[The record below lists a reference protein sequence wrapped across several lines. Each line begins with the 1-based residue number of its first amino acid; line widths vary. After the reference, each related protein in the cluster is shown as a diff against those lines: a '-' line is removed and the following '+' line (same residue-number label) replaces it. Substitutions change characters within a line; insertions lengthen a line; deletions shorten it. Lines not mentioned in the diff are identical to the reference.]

1 MELKYTT
8 YRIKLVH
15 SFNISRS
22 KNSWYDITYIYLI
35 DGDIIGRGEAAPSI
49 RYNES
54 NEKIYSCLRKIKLSQ
69 DKFNLN
75 SIREY
80 IIPKLN
86 KIKSLE
92 SAFDMAILDW
102 WAQKKNVTVSN
113 LLNVNRGEL
122 KPTSFTIGI
131 SNIGEIAQK
140 IEEAKPY
147 KILKVKLGTKNSDMD
162 IITEIRRHTDK
173 IIRVDANE
181 GWSIDNAIK
190 LSYWLADRNVE
201 LIEQPFPADA
211 LQDNL
216 ILKNKSPIDIY
227 ADENSINSQSIDQI
241 KLFFHGINIKLMKCG
256 SLFEALKMI
265 KLAKEF
271 KLKVMLGC
279 MVESSVAITAASQIA
294 KLADKLDLDG
304 NLLIKNDPYHGVLI
318 KEGHLLLP
326 DKPGLGLSLKK
337 KYPGLF

>member
-1 MELKYTT
+1 MELKYST
-8 YRIKLVH
+8 YRIELVH

-35 DGDIIGRGEAAPSI
+35 DGDVIGRGEAAPSL

-54 NEKIYSCLRKIKLSQ
+54 SEQIYAILNEISLPQNKFNVNSLRK
-69 DKFNLN
+69 
-75 SIREY
+75 Y
-80 IIPKLN
+80 IIQKLRGV
-86 KIKSLE
+86 KALE

-102 WAQKKNVTVSN
+102 WGQKNKITVSN
-113 LLNVNRGEL
+113 LLKVERGKL
-122 KPTSFTIGI
+122 KATSFTIGI
-131 SNIGEIAQK
+131 TDIGKIAQK

-147 KILKVKLGTKNSDMD
+147 KILKVKLGTKNSDKD

-201 LIEQPFPADA
+201 LIEQPFPAD
-211 LQDNL
+211 D
-216 ILKNKSPIDIY
+216 LKNNALLKKKSPLDIY
-227 ADENSINSQSIDQI
+227 ADENSISSNSIDQI
-241 KLFFHGINIKLMKCG
+241 KSLFHGINIKLMKCG
-256 SLFEALKMI
+256 SLSEALKMI
-265 KLAKEF
+265 KLARES

-279 MVESSVAITAASQIA
+279 MVESSIAITAASQIA

-304 NLLIKNDPYHGVLI
+304 NLLIKNDPYYGAKI
-318 KEGHLLLP
+318 KEGHILLP
-326 DKPGLGLSLKK
+326 NKPGLGLSLKK
-337 KYPGLF
+337 KYRGLL